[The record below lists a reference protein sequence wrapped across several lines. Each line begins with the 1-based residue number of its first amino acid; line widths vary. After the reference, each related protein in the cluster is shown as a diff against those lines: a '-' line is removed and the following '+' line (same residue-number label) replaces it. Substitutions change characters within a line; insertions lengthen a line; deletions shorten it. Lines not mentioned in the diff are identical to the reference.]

1 MNVLLPL
8 HFYKGANNK
17 AKKTLVSNCLE
28 GPNDL
33 KANINQLL
41 KLHKNGHQ
49 LWEYALER
57 ARIESD
63 ICVREGVNILYLND
77 VDNFPEHLHEIPDPP
92 MVLFGRGKWNNAKI
106 PLSVI
111 GSRKATNYGL
121 HATRQLVLE
130 LSKYPVH
137 LVSGLAL
144 GIDGQMHRAAL
155 EYGATTSAFIAGG
168 MGELSPKSHQRL
180 ADEMVASGGGYFTEQ
195 PFSQP
200 SLRQMYPV
208 RNRLIAGASLA
219 TVVMEAARRSG
230 AMITANQAVGYNREL
245 FALPGAHFQPMSEG
259 PNALIHERKASSIF
273 DYSKFPGEFYPI
285 WQSAQGE
292 IDFSQGIESRIL
304 REFPHGRK
312 VNVYHLMKTQ
322 EEHKGQIFKALRFL
336 VEVGALD
343 KIGPNMYCRKSP
355 LME

>member
-8 HFYKGANNK
+8 HFYKGAINK
-17 AKKTLVSNCLE
+17 VKKTYVSHYFDD
-28 GPNDL
+28 PNAL
-33 KANINQLL
+33 KANINNLL
-41 KLHKNGHQ
+41 RLHKDGVR
-49 LWEYALER
+49 LWEEAQELALKETEI
-57 ARIESD
+57 A
-63 ICVREGVNILYLND
+63 VREGLNILCLND

-92 MVLFGRGKWNNAKI
+92 MVLFGRGRWNNAKV
-106 PLSVI
+106 PLSMV

-121 HATRQLVLE
+121 HATRQMVLE
-130 LSKYPVH
+130 LSRYPVN

-144 GIDGQMHRAAL
+144 GVDGQMHRAAL
-155 EYGATTSAFIAGG
+155 ENGATTTAFIAGG
-168 MGELSPKSHQRL
+168 MGELSPKSHQQI
-180 ADEMVASGGGYFTEQ
+180 ADELVASGGGYFTEQ
-195 PFSQP
+195 PFYQP

-219 TVVMEAARRSG
+219 TVVVEAARRSG

-312 VNVYHLMKTQ
+312 VNVYHLMKT
-322 EEHKGQIFKALRFL
+322 HKDHKSQIFKALRFL
-336 VEVGALD
+336 VEVGAID

-355 LME
+355 VTE